1 MSSVEMEEKLAAPR
15 PIITVEEHVARG
27 ARARAEVPPESLG
40 PYTPAADRPDPV
52 AMLEGQS
59 ADRIPELIPVRYG
72 RMLVSPFTFYRGAAL
87 LMASDL
93 STQVRTPLQAQLCG
107 DAHLSNFGGFA
118 SPERNLIFDINDFDE
133 TNPGPFEWDIK
144 RLVTSMEV
152 AGQDH
157 GLTKKERT
165 AILDQTIQG
174 YREAI
179 QAFASRGNLEV
190 WYSMFDVDS
199 IARAAQEQLDKKTR
213 KKGTKDL
220 DKARTRTSMQ
230 AADKLTRVVNG
241 RRQFIDNPPVIERA
255 ETLASRSD
263 KDLTAEVE
271 AMPGAWQQY
280 VDSLLPDRRHL
291 LSEYTYVDLARKVVG
306 VGSVG
311 TGAWV
316 LLLQGRDPSDLLV
329 LQIKQAMQSV
339 LEPYTEASQYEQH
352 GERVVQGQRLLQT
365 ASDIFLGW
373 GRLLEFNYYTRQLR
387 DWKVSVDVD
396 TLDAKGLGMY
406 GRLCGATL
414 AKGHARSGDRYAL
427 ADYVGAPGAFDDAM
441 KTFARAYADQ
451 NAADYAALKAA
462 ADAGK
467 IPVTYGV

>member
-1 MSSVEMEEKLAAPR
+1 MSSPSEPIVKAR
-15 PIITVEEHVARG
+15 PLITVEEHIAEG
-27 ARARAEVPPESLG
+27 ARARVRVPPESLG
-40 PYTPAADRPDPV
+40 EYTPAPDRPDPV
-52 AMLEGQS
+52 ALLEGQS
-59 ADRIPELIPVRYG
+59 ADRIQELIPVRYG

-87 LMASDL
+87 IMASDL
-93 STQVRTPLQAQLCG
+93 ATQARSPLQAQLCG

-118 SPERNLIFDINDFDE
+118 SPERKLVFDINDFDE
-133 TNPGPFEWDIK
+133 TNPGPFEWDVK

-157 GLTKKERT
+157 NLSKKERN
-165 AILDQTIQG
+165 AILDKTVQG
-174 YREAI
+174 YRDAI
-179 QAFASRGNLEV
+179 QMFAGKGNLDV
-190 WYSMFDVDS
+190 WYAMFDIDD
-199 IARAAQEQLDKKTR
+199 IAKAAAEQLDKKTQ
-213 KKGTKDL
+213 KKSTKDL
-220 DKARTRTSMQ
+220 GKARTRTSMQ

-255 ETLASRSD
+255 ESLIARSD
-263 KDLTAEVE
+263 ADHGAELE
-271 AMPGAWQQY
+271 AMPAAWQQY
-280 VDSLLPDRRHL
+280 VDSLLPDRRHI
-291 LSEYTYVDLARKVVG
+291 LSEFTYVDLARKVVG

-316 LLLQGRDPSDLLV
+316 ILLQGRDPSDLLI
-329 LQIKQAMQSV
+329 LQVKQAMASV
-339 LEPYTEASQYEQH
+339 LEAYTEPSAYAQH

-373 GRLLEFNYYTRQLR
+373 GSLLEFQYYVRQLR

-396 TLDAKGLGMY
+396 TLDPTALGMY

-414 AKGHARSGDRYAL
+414 AKGHARSGDRYAI
-427 ADYVGAPGAFDDAM
+427 ADYVGSTGAFDEAM

-451 NAADYAALKAA
+451 NASDYAALKAA
-462 ADAGK
+462 ADSGQ